1 MQLALAVVLILLTTT
16 SGLTRAAASPPALEV
31 TLRDLPVLD
40 WCGEKAPMQVPEVR
54 ERFEKALLLSAGNR
68 PQVLLW
74 LKRSRRYFPIIETM
88 LAEQQMPDDLKYV
101 AVAES
106 ALRPHAGSPKGA
118 LGFWQFMAYTGRKYG
133 LIIDTHIDQRRNI
146 FTSTTAA
153 VRYLQDL
160 HAQFGSWTLAA
171 AAYNM
176 GEEGLK
182 TEILMQKTRD
192 YYRLYLPLETQQFV
206 LRLLAIKLIMTAPER
221 FGLRLR
227 DDESYPPFSYT
238 RVTVELSQETPIQL
252 LAQAAQTTFKTIKDL
267 NPELR
272 GYYLAAG
279 THTLLL
285 PGRETTDFEA
295 RIHTLTTHRQSEPH
309 KRIYV
314 VKAGDNLSAIADRFN
329 VPLAAL
335 LIWNRL
341 DPQRPIHAGK
351 RLIIYSSEDSN

>member
-1 MQLALAVVLILLTTT
+1 MQLALAVALMLLTTT
-16 SGLTRAAASPPALEV
+16 SELTRAAASPPALEV
-31 TLRDLPVLD
+31 MLRDLPVLD
-40 WCGEKAPMQVPEVR
+40 WCGEKAPMQEPEVR
-54 ERFEKALLLSAGNR
+54 ERFEKALLLSVGNR
-68 PQVLLW
+68 AQVLLW
-74 LKRSRRYFPIIETM
+74 LKRSRRYFPVIEMM
-88 LAEQQMPDDLKYV
+88 LAAQQMPDDLKYV

-133 LIIDTHIDQRRNI
+133 LTIDMHIDQRRNI
-146 FTSTTAA
+146 FTSTAA
-153 VRYLQDL
+153 AMRYLQDL

-221 FGLRLR
+221 FGFQLR
-227 DDESYPPFSYT
+227 DDEYYPPLSYT
-238 RVTVELSQETPIQL
+238 RVTVELPQETPIQL

-285 PGRETTDFEA
+285 PGSETTGFEA
-295 RIHTLTTHRQSEPH
+295 HLKTLTAHRQSEPH

-314 VKAGDNLSAIADRFN
+314 VRAGDNLSAIAERFN

-341 DPQRPIHAGK
+341 DPQQPIHAGK
-351 RLIIYSSEDSN
+351 RLIIYSTDAR